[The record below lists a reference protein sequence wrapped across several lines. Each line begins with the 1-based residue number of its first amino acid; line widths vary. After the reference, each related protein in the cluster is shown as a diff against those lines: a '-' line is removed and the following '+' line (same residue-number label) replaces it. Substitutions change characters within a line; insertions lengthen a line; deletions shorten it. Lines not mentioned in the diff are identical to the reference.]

1 MRWLGASGVDPV
13 RALGAAVLVGLILLS
28 LALGASSL
36 SLRDL
41 LLTPEGRTLALES
54 RVPRTFAA
62 LLAGAGL
69 AVSGQVM
76 QLLARNRFIEPMT
89 AGAGQSAALG
99 VLLCTVYLPA
109 AAIGIKMGAAAL
121 AALAGSLGL
130 MALIRPL
137 PPTQP
142 LLVPLVALVYGG
154 VIGAVVTFVAYQGDM
169 MQFLG
174 TWLTGEL
181 SGVLRGRYELLW
193 IAALASG
200 VTYLIAD
207 RLSLL
212 ALGEDAARALGLN
225 VGLVTAAAVAAVS
238 VVTAMV
244 VVTLGAIPFV
254 GLVVPNLTTRLTG
267 DNLRQALPLTALFG
281 AVLVLAADVLGR
293 VIRAPYEVPVA
304 TTIAVIGATAFVIL
318 LNRGRSGV

>member
-1 MRWLGASGVDPV
+1 MRLA
-13 RALGAAVLVGLILLS
+13 GAALLSGLWLLS
-28 LALGASSL
+28 LAIGAADQSL
-36 SLRDL
+36 ADL
-41 LLTPEGRTLALES
+41 FLTPEGRALMLES
-54 RVPRTFAA
+54 RLPRTVAA
-62 LLAGAGL
+62 VLAGVGL
-69 AVSGQVM
+69 AMSGQVM
-76 QLLARNRFIEPMT
+76 QVLARNRFIEPMT

-99 VLLCTVYLPA
+99 VLLCTLVLPG
-109 AAIGIKMGAAAL
+109 AAIGVKMAAAAL
-121 AALAGSLGL
+121 CALAGSLGL

-154 VIGAVVTFVAYQGDM
+154 VIGAVVTFVAYQGNM

-193 IAALASG
+193 IGAVASG
-200 VTYLIAD
+200 ATYLIAD

-212 ALGEDAARALGLN
+212 SLGEDAARALGLN
-225 VGLVTAAAVAAVS
+225 VGLVTAAAVAAIS
-238 VVTAMV
+238 VVTAMI

-254 GLVVPNLTTRLTG
+254 GLVVPNLVARLAG
-267 DNLRQALPLTALFG
+267 DNLRRALPLTALAG
-281 AVLVLAADVLGR
+281 AILVLAADILGR

-304 TTIAVIGATAFVIL
+304 TTIAVIGATAFVVM
-318 LNRGRSGV
+318 LNRGRTRA

>member
-1 MRWLGASGVDPV
+1 
-13 RALGAAVLVGLILLS
+13 
-28 LALGASSL
+28 
-36 SLRDL
+36 
-41 LLTPEGRTLALES
+41 
-54 RVPRTFAA
+54 
-62 LLAGAGL
+62 
-69 AVSGQVM
+69 
-76 QLLARNRFIEPMT
+76 
-89 AGAGQSAALG
+89 
-99 VLLCTVYLPA
+99 
-109 AAIGIKMGAAAL
+109 
-121 AALAGSLGL
+121 
-130 MALIRPL
+130 
-137 PPTQP
+137 
-142 LLVPLVALVYGG
+142 
-154 VIGAVVTFVAYQGDM
+154 M